1 MGLCRRSS
9 LGRWRRS
16 FYESLELRTL
26 LSAAF
31 DVTSLTALRADPA
44 FSGIDGSDLSVAVL
58 DTGLFA
64 SHQDISGNFL
74 RFFDA
79 VNDGAQADLIN
90 SGTANPAQ
98 AFDPPGEGH
107 GTHVAGTVGSTNPA
121 IGVATDTNL
130 ISVRVLTAEN
140 EAQPQINPLVAGLEW
155 VRVHQA
161 MYNIR
166 VVNMSLGSQSNFNS
180 IPNKDD
186 VGRLIDQLEAL
197 GVTVVSAAGNSYG
210 GYASLGES
218 YPAVFSTIAVANTW
232 EDSGTAEE
240 RDQITLG
247 QGNSGLFGV
256 IDEDPNADQFSASSQ
271 RSTLSNLVAAP
282 GTTIFS
288 TWNNDGGLL
297 YNTIAGTSMA
307 SPFVAGTV
315 ALMQDAAF
323 TFGGRYLTPDEVL
336 TIIKNSA
343 DNIVDSQDP
352 GTARFRVGQNSQGEL
367 VQTGPIVD
375 LPESGLTYKR
385 VNAYNALKAV
395 RELVTGG
402 ATPNPQPAPDPG
414 SRTDDTNNTLAAAT
428 GIPSLNGLNTFDF
441 TGAIGTDGDVN
452 VGSAD
457 IDLYRINLDA
467 PGVPVF
473 TLNPVSGGQS
483 FDPLVRLFD
492 ANGNAITAEDNTSGD
507 LYPTLDTATKLSSP
521 LSAGTY
527 YIGVSSTPN
536 GSYAPSNASGVVT
549 GNSTGD
555 YRVTIGLT
563 NPDPNGVI
571 QGALDLD
578 LTNPDTVKNETIPV
592 NTIGG
597 TIGDDQDPAHPEDPN
612 ARVPVGAQDVDVF
625 AIVAPDTGQLTI
637 DLNARDQN
645 VSNLD
650 TYVAVYQDNPGG
662 EPTRVG
668 FNDDEN
674 YPVLLD
680 ALLTVNVSQ
689 GTRYFVAITTFQN
702 SDFSLTNPFDRQS
715 SDPNA
720 IGRYT
725 GTVSFSNGDV
735 NGSVLSAVDF
745 GTADG
750 DGDGVVQGTIG
761 ADFGTPLLSSGT
773 NGGSKDVDFFTLIPQ
788 TPGLLNIDATGEG
801 DFDGVLGLWELDDN
815 STLVAIADTNDTT
828 SKIGIEI
835 TDAMVNHRLYISVTG
850 SGNSGFSPFAVG
862 SGTGGETGSYS
873 ISITQQ
879 SRQEFLNQT
888 NDSIQSNTP
897 EEVAVGEPLRRD
909 IGRDGT
915 IDVGADDID
924 IYHFVSPF
932 TGTLQI
938 RTDTSDEDSADTFL
952 RAFDTSG
959 NEIASNNNISP
970 NSTASL
976 VSISVTTGT
985 TYYFGVNGAS
995 AQAGNYNALT
1005 GEGAAAGST
1014 GHYVLTLEATDSDIP
1029 LASVSDAQVTE
1040 VLGQRANATFTI
1052 TLNEPVGSGGGS
1064 VTLTPTDGSANAGS
1078 DFIGDPIIVSF
1089 APGATSATA
1098 AVPVLGDFNNE
1109 DTETFAVNL
1118 SNASGLLIVHG
1129 QGTGTI
1135 TNTAAAAPQ
1144 QFAGKLPL
1152 TFTPPGGG
1160 APVVL
1165 TLKGQGTGSAY
1176 FVEGSDTPAL
1186 IVLDATT
1193 PSTTLTIKGVATLPS
1208 LTVNGSLKSLGSKT
1222 TSLGGDLNTTGS
1234 IGKITFAN
1242 ITNAHLTLGDG
1253 VPLMITAGTL
1263 QDVSIASAS
1272 AVKSIKV
1279 TQWLD
1284 TDGTR
1289 DVLSADSVTTLS
1301 AKGAFQADVDTSLIG
1316 RVTVGGAV
1324 SGSNIL
1330 ADLSIGT
1337 VSVGSIADSA
1347 VIVGNLS
1354 TTSLPTAASDFG
1366 GAATS
1371 ILSFT
1376 VKSKAPAAFSDTLI
1390 AAANLGKVTLSKVA
1404 TSNSGSTFGV
1414 AALAMKSVSAT
1425 PDTGLPIKQA
1435 NLDDPSQSV
1444 VVSDFVVR
1452 LL

>member
-1 MGLCRRSS
+1 MRLNRRSCPA
-9 LGRWRRS
+9 RRRL
-16 FYESLELRTL
+16 FLESLELRTL

-44 FSGIDGSDLSVAVL
+44 FSGVDGSDLSVAVL
-58 DTGLFA
+58 DTGLYA
-64 SHQDISGNFL
+64 SHPDISGNFL

-79 VNDGAQADLIN
+79 VDDGTDADLIN

-107 GTHVAGTVGSTNPA
+107 GTHVAGTIGSTNPA
-121 IGVATDTNL
+121 IGVANGTNL

-155 VRVHQA
+155 VRVHQS

-186 VGRLIDQLEAL
+186 VARLIDQLEAL

-210 GYASLGES
+210 GYASLGEA

-256 IDEDPNADQFSASSQ
+256 IDDEPNADQFSASSQ

-336 TIIKNSA
+336 SLIKNSA
-343 DNIVDSQDP
+343 DTITDSQDP
-352 GTARFRVGQNSQGEL
+352 GTQRFRVGQNSQGEL

-385 VNAYNALKAV
+385 VNVYNALKAV
-395 RELVTGG
+395 RDLVTGG
-402 ATPNPQPAPDPG
+402 ATPNPTPPPDPG
-414 SRTDDTNNTLAAAT
+414 SRTDDTNNTLVAAT
-428 GIPSLNGLNTFDF
+428 GIPSLNGLSTFDF
-441 TGAIGTDGDVN
+441 TGAIGTDGNVN
-452 VGSAD
+452 VGSSD

-467 PGVPVF
+467 PGFPVF
-473 TLNPVSGGQS
+473 TFNAVAGGQA

-492 ANGNAITAEDNTSGD
+492 ANGNAIAAADNTASD
-507 LYPTLDTATKLSSP
+507 LYPTLTLSSP
-521 LSAGTY
+521 LQAGTY
-527 YIGVSSTPN
+527 YLGVSSTPN
-536 GSYAPSNASGVVT
+536 GSYAPSNASGVVS

-578 LTNPDTVKNETIPV
+578 LTNPDAVKNDTIPV
-592 NTIGG
+592 NTFGG
-597 TIGDDQDPAHPEDPN
+597 TIGDDQDPAHPDDVN
-612 ARVPVGAQDVDVF
+612 ARVEVGAQDVDVF
-625 AIVAPDTGQLTI
+625 AVVAPDTGQLTI

-645 VSNLD
+645 ISTLD

-662 EPTRVG
+662 DPTRVG
-668 FNDDEN
+668 FNDDED
-674 YPVLLD
+674 YPTLLD
-680 ALLTVNVSQ
+680 AFLTVNVTQ

-720 IGRYT
+720 RGRYT
-725 GTVSFSNGDV
+725 GTVSFTNGDV

-745 GTADG
+745 AASDG
-750 DGDGVVQGTIG
+750 DGDGVLQGTIG
-761 ADFGTPLLSSGT
+761 ADFGSPLLSSGT

-788 TPGLLNIDATGEG
+788 TPGLLNIDAAGEG

-815 STLVAIADTNDTT
+815 SNLVAIADTNDTT

-850 SGNSGFSPFAVG
+850 SGNSGFNPFAVG

-873 ISITQQ
+873 LSITQQ
-879 SRQEFLNQT
+879 SQQEFLNQT

-897 EEVAVGEPLRRD
+897 EQIAVGEPLRRD

-915 IDVGADDID
+915 IDVGTDDID
-924 IYHFVSPF
+924 IYRFVSPF

-952 RAFDTSG
+952 RAFDASG
-959 NEIASNNNISP
+959 NQIASNNNLSA

-976 VSISVTTGT
+976 VSIPVTTGT

-995 AQAGNYNALT
+995 AQAGNYNPLN
-1005 GEGAAAGST
+1005 GDGAAAGST
-1014 GHYVLTLEATDSDIP
+1014 GHYVLTLEATASDIP
-1029 LASVSDAQVTE
+1029 LASVSDAQVAE
-1040 VLGQRANATFTI
+1040 VLGHRANATFTI
-1052 TLNEPVGSGGGS
+1052 SLNEPAGPDGGT
-1064 VTLTPTDGSANAGS
+1064 VTLTPTDGSANASS
-1078 DFIGDPIIVSF
+1078 DFIADPITVSF

-1098 AVPVLGDFNNE
+1098 SVPVIGDFNNE
-1109 DTETFAVNL
+1109 DTETFTVNL
-1118 SNASGLLIVHG
+1118 SGASGLLIVHG

-1135 TNTAAAAPQ
+1135 TNTAAPAPT
-1144 QFAGKLPL
+1144 QFAGKIPL
-1152 TFTPPGGG
+1152 TFSSPTG
-1160 APVVL
+1160 APITL
-1165 TLKGQGTGSAY
+1165 TLRGQGSGSAY
-1176 FVEGSDTPAL
+1176 FIEGSDSPAL

-1193 PSTTLTIKGVATLPS
+1193 PSTALTMKGAATLS
-1208 LTVNGSLKSLGSKT
+1208 AITINGSLKSLGNKT
-1222 TSLGGDLNTTGS
+1222 TNLAGDLTIAGS

-1242 ITNAHLTLGDG
+1242 VTGAKLTLGGG
-1253 VPLMITAGTL
+1253 VPLAITAGTL
-1263 QDVSIASAS
+1263 QDVSITTAS

-1279 TQWLD
+1279 NQWLD
-1284 TDGTR
+1284 TDSTR
-1289 DVLSADSVTTLS
+1289 DVLSAESVTSIS
-1301 AKGAFQADVDTSLIG
+1301 AKSAFQADVKTSLIG
-1316 RVTVGGAV
+1316 RMTVGGAV
-1324 SGSNIL
+1324 SGANIL
-1330 ADLSIGT
+1330 ADQSIGA
-1337 VSVGSIADSA
+1337 VSVGSISDCA

-1354 TTSLPTAASDFG
+1354 TTRLPTAAGDFG
-1366 GAATS
+1366 NAATS
-1371 ILSFT
+1371 ILSFV

-1390 AAANLGKVTLSKVA
+1390 VATTLGKVSLSTVVA
-1404 TSNSGSTFGV
+1404 SNGGGTFGV
-1414 AALAMKSVSAT
+1414 AALAIKSLNAT
-1425 PDTGLPIKQA
+1425 PDTGSPIKLAQ
-1435 NLDDPSQSV
+1435 LDDSSQSIV
-1444 VVSDFVVR
+1444 VGDFVVR